1 MEISA
6 QELLDETNAKWADLV
21 KQLQAQNA
29 NLTVTNRAL
38 QRQIDTMKAEATS
51 TTTDTTTTQED

>member
-38 QRQIDTMKAEATS
+38 QRQIDTMRTEAAK
-51 TTTDTTTTQED
+51 TTDAQTQED

>member
-38 QRQIDTMKAEATS
+38 QRQIDTMQTEAAK
-51 TTTDTTTTQED
+51 TTTATQTQED